1 MHNIRVSLQ
10 QRRSIHLTH
19 GYSPDTMNCIPSNYC
34 MIMIKVIGVFDKVL
48 LLKNTGVFSSES
60 FRNTILDSVYDL
72 NPDQLLCPSC
82 GCAADWNYLSTQTQR
97 FVWEASRAM
106 VYMRL
111 PILIFRCRAC
121 GSKGAEMVTTDLT
134 IGKSDLS
141 FHYLF
146 ELIRT
151 RGTPDIDLVRKE
163 TLLDE
168 RMSQYSLN
176 R

>member
-1 MHNIRVSLQ
+1 
-10 QRRSIHLTH
+10 
-19 GYSPDTMNCIPSNYC
+19 
-34 MIMIKVIGVFDKVL
+34 
-48 LLKNTGVFSSES
+48 
-60 FRNTILDSVYDL
+60 
-72 NPDQLLCPSC
+72 
-82 GCAADWNYLSTQTQR
+82 
-97 FVWEASRAM
+97 
-106 VYMRL
+106 
-111 PILIFRCRAC
+111 
-121 GSKGAEMVTTDLT
+121 MVTTDLT

-176 R
+176 RWIQRFNRDCIELHKSIGTILPDNILNEGINFGEMFCEFYQQTGRFFLHDNKTNVIIA

>member
-134 IGKSDLS
+134 IGKSDRLNEGNTV
-141 FHYLF
+141 Y
-146 ELIRT
+146 R
-151 RGTPDIDLVRKE
+151 E
-163 TLLDE
+163 TLVADG
-168 RMSQYSLN
+168 RKI
-176 R
+176 